1 MDLPMAQWESRKYL
15 DEVLRCITPDRLHYP
30 D

>member
-1 MDLPMAQWESRKYL
+1 MAQWESRKYL
-15 DEVLRCITPDRLHYP
+15 DEVLRCISPDRLRYP